1 LSTLSQENTRKPEKK
16 AREQGK
22 AQAASFTL
30 SPLADELRRKYN
42 RDYARERRRRN
53 KASAAE
59 SAARNTSYWE
69 RRAER
74 VLREYQEGAQ
84 LDRETLEIV
93 QALDKDGPEARA

>member
-1 LSTLSQENTRKPEKK
+1 MSTLSRENSRKPEQNTREQAK
-16 AREQGK
+16 AR
-22 AQAASFTL
+22 AASFTL
-30 SPLADELRRKYN
+30 SPLAAELRRKYN

-53 KASAAE
+53 RTSAAE

-74 VLREYQEGAQ
+74 VLQEYQEGAQ